1 MALGGADNL
10 ARSPELRTKLLWTL
24 GLLCAYRIGV
34 HIPVPGVDGGALA
47 HFFESVAGTLFGLFD
62 MFSGGGLRN
71 VSVFALG
78 IMPYISASII
88 LQLLQV
94 VSPEL
99 KRMAK
104 EEGAAGRRKI
114 TQYTRYS
121 IIDQCVEIFDTG
133 FIEFF
138 FIFCIKDF
146 LENVFECVVIFLRNC
161 IFCCEPEI
169 LLCV

>member
-78 IMPYISASII
+78 IKASAS
-88 LQLLQV
+88 
-94 VSPEL
+94 PWAL
-99 KRMAK
+99 KPCTAP
-104 EEGAAGRRKI
+104 AAFPSSSNRAGP
-114 TQYTRYS
+114 S
-121 IIDQCVEIFDTG
+121 AS
-133 FIEFF
+133 
-138 FIFCIKDF
+138 
-146 LENVFECVVIFLRNC
+146 
-161 IFCCEPEI
+161 
-169 LLCV
+169 

>member
-99 KRMAK
+99 KRMRQVAVK
-104 EEGAAGRRKI
+104 SPSTRATARFLSPSFKVSASPWALKPCTAPAAFPSSSNRAGP
-114 TQYTRYS
+114 S
-121 IIDQCVEIFDTG
+121 AS
-133 FIEFF
+133 
-138 FIFCIKDF
+138 
-146 LENVFECVVIFLRNC
+146 
-161 IFCCEPEI
+161 
-169 LLCV
+169 

>member
-94 VSPEL
+94 VSPDI

-104 EEGAAGRRKI
+104 EEGQAGRRKI
-114 TQYTRYS
+114 TQYTRYLTVA
-121 IIDQCVEIFDTG
+121 ITLIQG
-133 FIEFF
+133 FGIAAL
-138 FIFCIKDF
+138 
-146 LENVFECVVIFLRNC
+146 LEGMSALRTL
-161 IFCCEPEI
+161 PSS
-169 LLCV
+169 